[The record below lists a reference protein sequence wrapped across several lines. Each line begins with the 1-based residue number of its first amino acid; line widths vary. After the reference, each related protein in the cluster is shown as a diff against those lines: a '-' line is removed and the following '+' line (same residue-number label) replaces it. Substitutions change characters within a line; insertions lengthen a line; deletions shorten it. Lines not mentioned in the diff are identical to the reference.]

1 MGTIQPEKIST
12 PIANPTTLILR
23 FAFNVPIKTIET
35 AIQIFAHRW
44 IQTVKSGMQTPGYAP
59 AASPATLYP
68 NKTQNSANT
77 SQLHRPQSPQTKRI
91 VDNPK
96 MGYV

>member
-1 MGTIQPEKIST
+1 MEAIQLEKIST

-23 FAFNVPIKTIET
+23 FAFNVPINTIET
-35 AIQIFAHRW
+35 PIQIFAHRW
-44 IQTVKSGMQTPGYAP
+44 IQTVKSGMQTQGYAP
-59 AASPATLYP
+59 AALLATLYP

-77 SQLHRPQSPQTKRI
+77 SRLHRPQSLQTKLI
-91 VDNPK
+91 VDNLK